1 MLRHISLPP
10 CPAVEITLA
19 DLADLTGGKIQR
31 GDPARE
37 YRGIAALDVA
47 GEDDIGFFGNARYV
61 DQLATTRAGALLI
74 PTGEAELHAPES
86 AALVVVE
93 NPVIAFDL
101 IVRRFGVPK
110 PDFDPGVHPSAVL
123 GDEVTFDSKK
133 VSLAAHVVVGSGSSI
148 GEGTRIGPGTS
159 IGEGVRIG
167 RGCEI
172 SANVS
177 VREGSVVGDR
187 VILHSGAVIGADGY
201 GFEHVDGR
209 HQKIEQLGIVRIDD
223 DVEVGANTTID
234 RARFGE
240 TVIGEGTKID
250 NQVQIGHNV
259 QIGKHC
265 LLVAQVGIAGSTV
278 VGDYVTL
285 AARAGIGGHL
295 KLGDKSTVGGKSGLI
310 SDLPAGETWFG
321 YPAKPMKEDLR
332 TQMRIKQLG
341 RYFQKVKDLEARIAE
356 LEAGD

>member
-1 MLRHISLPP
+1 MSFSVVEISL
-10 CPAVEITLA
+10 AELA
-19 DLADLTGGKIQR
+19 ELTGGNIQR
-31 GDPARE
+31 GDPAGV
-37 YRGIAALDVA
+37 YRGFAALDVA
-47 GEDDIGFFGNARYV
+47 GGDDIGFFGNARYA
-61 DQLATTRAGALLI
+61 DQLAETSAGALLI
-74 PTGEAELHAPES
+74 CEGEAESQAPES

-101 IVRRFGVPK
+101 IVRRFGVAK
-110 PDFDPGVHPSAVL
+110 PDFVAGVHPSAVL
-123 GDEVTFDSKK
+123 GEGVTLDAEK
-133 VSLAAHVVVGSGSSI
+133 VSIAAHVVVGSGSSI
-148 GEGTRIGPGTS
+148 GDGTRIGPGTS
-159 IGEGVRIG
+159 VGEGVCIG
-167 RGCEI
+167 GECEI

-177 VREGSVVGDR
+177 IREGSVIGDR
-187 VILHSGAVIGADGY
+187 VILHSGGVIGADGY

-259 QIGKHC
+259 IIGKHC
-265 LLVAQVGIAGSTV
+265 LVIAQVGIAGSTV

-285 AARAGIGGHL
+285 GARAGIGGHL
-295 KLGDKSTVGGKSGLI
+295 KLGDKSTVGGKAGLI

-321 YPAKPMKEDLR
+321 YPARPMKENLR
-332 TQMRIKQLG
+332 SQMRLKQLG
-341 RYFQKVKDLEARIAE
+341 RYFQKVKDLEARISE
-356 LEAGD
+356 LEADD

>member
-1 MLRHISLPP
+1 MEISL
-10 CPAVEITLA
+10 AE
-19 DLADLTGGKIQR
+19 LADLTGGRIQR
-31 GDPARE
+31 GDPALV
-37 YRGIAALDVA
+37 YRGFAALDVA
-47 GEDDIGFFGNARYV
+47 GTDDIGFFGNARYA
-61 DQLATTRAGALLI
+61 DQLAVTNAGALLI
-74 PTGEAELHAPES
+74 PAGEAEAQAPEL

-110 PDFDPGVHPSAVL
+110 PDFVAGIHPSAVV
-123 GDEVTFDSKK
+123 GDGVALNAEK
-133 VSLAAHVVVGSGSSI
+133 VSIAAHAVVGAGSMI

-159 IGEGVRIG
+159 IGEGASIG
-167 RGCEI
+167 SDCEI

-177 VREGSVVGDR
+177 IREGSIIGDR
-187 VILHSGAVIGADGY
+187 VILHSGGVIGADGY
-201 GFEHVDGR
+201 GFEHVDGHHR
-209 HQKIEQLGIVRIDD
+209 KIEQLGIVRIDD

-259 QIGKHC
+259 KIGKHC
-265 LLVAQVGIAGSTV
+265 LIVAQVGIAGSTV

-295 KLGDKSTVGGKSGLI
+295 KLGDKSTVGGKAGLI
-310 SDLPAGETWFG
+310 SDLPEGETWFG
-321 YPAKPMKEDLR
+321 YPARPMKEDLR
-332 TQMRIKQLG
+332 TQMRLKQLG
-341 RYFQKVKDLEARIAE
+341 RYFQKIKDLEARISE
-356 LEAGD
+356 FEGDD